1 MSEVIEKARKRL
13 AALEAEMAELRT
25 FLDVYGR
32 LSGGTEGEKTDLFT
46 GISRSVA
53 NPPHRDT
60 ASPKDIVDASKALM
74 LEKERPLT
82 RTELVRLLT
91 LRGIRIPG
99 TNKQKNVGTI
109 IWRSHEF
116 DNIEGKGYWPKD
128 AEPWKGYHP
137 DDELSVRPVPPH
149 LRGLN
154 KR

>member
-13 AALEAEMAELRT
+13 AQLEAEMAELRT

-32 LSGGTEGEKTDLFT
+32 LAGGTEGERPDLFT
-46 GISRSVA
+46 GISRPVA
-53 NPPHRDT
+53 NPPQRDT
-60 ASPKDIVDASKALM
+60 AGPKQIVEAAKALM

-99 TNKQKNVGTI
+99 TDKSKNVGPI
-109 IWRSHEF
+109 IWRSHEV

-137 DDELSVRPVPPH
+137 NDELSVRPIPPH
-149 LRGLN
+149 LKGT
-154 KR
+154 K